1 MAIDYKHRAAQGRT
15 APRGQKP
22 NRHESVGVFKW
33 MLITALIIA
42 FVVFLAYLR
51 STGSKQSDIPQ
62 VALSAAKPD
71 KTEPV
76 KKEPAQQKKAA
87 EPAHQPPQF
96 DFYTILPQK
105 EVVVPDYEIKTRAR
119 EELIGKIKEPQN
131 KADQAMKSPDKDAQH
146 QDKGAQ
152 YMVQAGSFREFQ
164 EADKL
169 RAKLALMG
177 IESRVEKAKVGGNTI
192 WHRVKLG
199 PYAQMTSVSAIRT
212 RLRQNGIDVIVTE
225 SGR

>member
-42 FVVFLAYLR
+42 FVVFLVYLR
-51 STGSKQSDIPQ
+51 STGSKQNDIPQ
-62 VALSAAKPD
+62 VALSAAKSV

-76 KKEPAQQKKAA
+76 KKEQVQQKKAP
-87 EPAHQPPQF
+87 EPVHQPPQF

-119 EELIGKIKEPQN
+119 EELIGKVN
-131 KADQAMKSPDKDAQH
+131 KPLVPATQDMASQA
-146 QDKGAQ
+146 KGAQ

-177 IESRVEKAKVGGNTI
+177 IESRVEKAKVGNTV
-192 WHRVKLG
+192 WHRVKMG